1 MTEGMVEKK
10 FQERV
15 LAVNRV
21 AKKVKGGDK
30 IGFTALVAV
39 GDGRGR
45 LGVGYGKA
53 RDLRTAIEKGKRQA
67 HRKLI
72 SVLISGT
79 TIPHRIEIKKG
90 AAQVILKPAP
100 PGSGLI
106 AGGVIRDLL
115 GLAGY
120 QDVSSKIL
128 GTRNKMSNVRAVIEA
143 LKKLSNEAV

>member
-1 MTEGMVEKK
+1 MTEGVVEQE

-15 LAVNRV
+15 LAINRV
-21 AKKVKGGDK
+21 AKKIKGGDK
-30 IGFTALVAV
+30 IRFAALVAI
-39 GDGRGR
+39 GDGKGR

-53 RDLRTAIEKGKRQA
+53 RDLRTAIEKGRRQA
-67 HRKLI
+67 KTKLI
-72 SVLISGT
+72 SVPIAGT
-79 TIPHRIEIKKG
+79 TVPHRVEVKTG
-90 AAQVILKPAP
+90 AAEVILKPAP

-128 GTRNKMSNVRAVIEA
+128 GTRNKMTNVRAVLVA
-143 LKKLSNEAV
+143 LRRLSNETS